1 MDPQTQPNAHQR
13 ALELVYAGRTNKR
26 AGYCEIPTTVFVDK
40 IDVNMPELPPVGFYR
55 LQGDS
60 IEQIRAPDQPYS
72 PLALSLHTS
81 VWVRE
86 DEMDAV
92 RAFAEHLIIG
102 GNPSGTGSNA
112 PLENAPQATM
122 PTEKRM
128 ETLRKAAMLV
138 VEDLFDNPS
147 PENIQKSTKMVG
159 SFVYVIMK
167 DPKAYSLLAKLSSH
181 DPYTLQHSVGTSVH
195 CIILGKK
202 VGITNEAELTEL
214 GMAGLLHDIGKTK
227 VRRDIINKNGPLDEL
242 EWEEMRS
249 HASEG
254 YDIIRNQPNLTER
267 TKRAVLEHHEDK
279 NGTGYPE
286 GKRLKEVDIFSRI
299 VCLCDVFNALTTD
312 RTYSKARTPYDA
324 FQFMRDKLF
333 HKIDDELFKNL
344 VLIYGGKVS

>member
-1 MDPQTQPNAHQR
+1 MEQAPPNDAHQR

-26 AGYCEIPTTVFVDK
+26 AGFCEIPTTVFVDK
-40 IDVNMPELPPVGFYR
+40 IDVNMPDLPPVGFYR
-55 LQGDS
+55 LQGDKA
-60 IEQIRAPDQPYS
+60 EQIRAPDQPYS
-72 PLALSLHTS
+72 PLALSLHAS

-86 DEMDAV
+86 DEMPAV
-92 RAFAEHLIIG
+92 RAFAESLIG
-102 GNPSGTGSNA
+102 GNPNGGGNTESTPA
-112 PLENAPQATM
+112 PTL

-138 VEDLFDNPS
+138 VEDLFDHPT

-202 VGITNEAELTEL
+202 SGITSEKELTEL
-214 GMAGLLHDIGKTK
+214 GMAGLLHDIGKTRVK
-227 VRRDIINKNGPLDEL
+227 KEIINKNGPLDEL
-242 EWEEMRS
+242 EWEEMRGHS
-249 HASEG
+249 GFG
-254 YDIIRNQPNLTER
+254 YEIIKSVPELSDR

-279 NGTGYPE
+279 NGTGYPA
-286 GKRLKEVDIFSRI
+286 GKKTAEVDIFSRI
-299 VCLCDVFNALTTD
+299 VCLCDIFNALTTD

-324 FQFMRDKLF
+324 FQFMREKLF
-333 HKIDDELFKNL
+333 HKIDDDLFKNL

>member
-1 MDPQTQPNAHQR
+1 METDLQPNAHQR
-13 ALELVYAGRTNKR
+13 ALELVYAGRTTKKN
-26 AGYCEIPTTVFVDK
+26 GFCEVPTTVFVDK
-40 IDVNMPELPPVGFYR
+40 IDVDMPELPSVGFYR
-55 LQGDS
+55 FQGEKA
-60 IEQIRAPDQPYS
+60 EQIRAPDQPYS
-72 PLALSLHTS
+72 PLALSLHAS
-81 VWVRE
+81 VWIRE
-86 DEMDAV
+86 DEMGAV
-92 RAFAEHLIIG
+92 RAFAEHLILG
-102 GNPSGTGSNA
+102 GNPSGASPKTAGT
-112 PLENAPQATM
+112 PQPTL

-138 VEDLFDNPS
+138 VEDLFESPT

-202 VGITNEAELTEL
+202 IGITNEQELTEL

-227 VRRDIINKNGPLDEL
+227 VKKEIINKNGPLDEL
-242 EWEEMRS
+242 EWEEMRTHS
-249 HASEG
+249 TQG
-254 YDIIRNQPNLTER
+254 YEIIKGVAELSDR

-279 NGTGYPE
+279 TGTGYPA
-286 GKRLKEVDIFSRI
+286 GKKLPEVDIFSRI

-324 FQFMRDKLF
+324 FQFMREKLF
-333 HKIDDELFKNL
+333 HKIDDELFKSL
-344 VLIYGGKVS
+344 VLIYGGKLS

>member
-1 MDPQTQPNAHQR
+1 MDPQGQPNAHQR

-26 AGYCEIPTTVFVDK
+26 PGYCEIPTTVFVDK

-55 LQGDS
+55 MQGDTA
-60 IEQIRAPDQPYS
+60 EQIRAPDQPYS
-72 PLALSLHTS
+72 PLALSLHAS

-86 DEMDAV
+86 EEMDAV

-102 GNPSGTGSNA
+102 GNPSGTGSHAALGDCAAGHNSD
-112 PLENAPQATM
+112 
-122 PTEKRM
+122 
-128 ETLRKAAMLV
+128 RKAHGDLAQGRHARGRG
-138 VEDLFDNPS
+138 LFDNPS

-202 VGITNEAELTEL
+202 IGLTDERELTEL

-227 VRRDIINKNGPLDEL
+227 VRRDIINKNGPLDEF

-249 HASEG
+249 HATEG
-254 YDIIRNQPNLTER
+254 YDIIKDQPGLSER

-279 NGTGYPE
+279 NGTGYPQ
-286 GKRLKEVDIFSRI
+286 GKRMTEIDIFSRI

>member
-1 MDPQTQPNAHQR
+1 MDPHMQPDSHQR
-13 ALELVYAGRTNKR
+13 ALELVYAGRTNR
-26 AGYCEIPTTVFVDK
+26 RDGYCEIPTTVFVDK

-55 LQGDS
+55 FRGNQV
-60 IEQIRAPDQPYS
+60 EQLRAPDQPYS
-72 PLALSLHTS
+72 PLALSLHPS

-92 RAFAEHLIIG
+92 RAFAEHLIVG
-102 GNPSGTGSNA
+102 GNPSGGDRMETK
-112 PLENAPQATM
+112 PEATL

-128 ETLRKAAMLV
+128 ETLRKAAILV
-138 VEDLFDNPS
+138 VEDLFEKPS

-181 DPYTLQHSVGTSVH
+181 DPYTLQHSVGTAVH

-202 VGITNEAELTEL
+202 VGITSEQELTEL

-227 VRRDIINKNGPLDEL
+227 VKKEIINKNGPLDEL

-249 HASEG
+249 HATEG
-254 YDIIRNQPNLTER
+254 YDIIKNQPGLSER

-279 NGTGYPE
+279 NGTGYPL
-286 GKRLKEVDIFSRI
+286 GKRITEIDIFSRI

-333 HKIDDELFKNL
+333 HKVDEELFKNL
-344 VLIYGGKVS
+344 VLIYGGKVA